1 MAGKNKKEIRSF
13 EAQNVRFLRSSSL
26 TRILRLLIKKFSV
39 FANLKTDTL
48 SKKSAIMIRC
58 PQHYLLG
65 LHSIQ
70 KKQKFMPMLY
80 NYGLAFARRR
90 TF

>member
-39 FANLKTDTL
+39 LRTVFLRKVLKNFEKT
-48 SKKSAIMIRC
+48 KREA
-58 PQHYLLG
+58 QHFFLRPG
-65 LHSIQ
+65 
-70 KKQKFMPMLY
+70 
-80 NYGLAFARRR
+80 
-90 TF
+90 